1 MDNKPVKNF
10 LAKIRE
16 SRNLTQEKLSE
27 LSGVTRY
34 IISDFENEKRR
45 PSARTRSRL
54 SEALG
59 CSYLELMTGKD
70 DSNNIVKKK
79 LGGDKQKYLEEAA
92 ALVKESCNDKNFD
105 IELVIKISGYLSD
118 LLEEYDLSSDEER
131 GNFIKSVK
139 DNQAKI
145 VASDIFL
152 KNKLR

>member
-16 SRNLTQEKLSE
+16 SRNLTQEQLAE
-27 LSGVTRY
+27 ISGVTRY

-45 PSARTRSRL
+45 PSARTISRL

-70 DSNNIVKKK
+70 DSENIVKKK
-79 LGGDKQKYLEEAA
+79 FSGDKQKYLEEAA
-92 ALVKESCNDKNFD
+92 ALVKKSCSGKDFD

-118 LLEEYDLSSDEER
+118 LLEEYDLSSDDEKKD
-131 GNFIKSVK
+131 FIKS
-139 DNQAKI
+139 AKETKARMI
-145 VASDIFL
+145 ASDIFL
-152 KNKLR
+152 NNKLD